1 MKFFVNL
8 LNFNTLKKNKGNF
21 LSQLQLPFLET
32 PLVLL
37 EEIFH
42 ILQVKFGLARN
53 SNQKLVDLGAGNGQ
67 IIIYSALNYGIN
79 SFGIEINE
87 NLIIEAKEKIK
98 LIKKEKKFK
107 KRLFRKIKLI
117 QEDFFNISLEN
128 YNFIYI
134 FSLPTM
140 QKFLNHVFLTAK
152 SGAIVISFKY
162 PLSNFEKIL
171 KLSYKLELKGVQQ
184 VLNTY
189 YYVKL

>member
-1 MKFFVNL
+1 M
-8 LNFNTLKKNKGNF
+8 LKMNRENF

-32 PLVLL
+32 PLDML

-67 IIIYSALNYGIN
+67 IIIYSALNYGIK
-79 SFGIEINE
+79 SFGFEING
-87 NLIIEAKEKIK
+87 NLIIEAKEKKK

-107 KRLFRKIKLI
+107 RKLFHKIKLI
-117 QEDFFNISLEN
+117 QEDFFNISLED

-140 QKFLNHVFLTAK
+140 QKYLKHVLMTAK

-162 PLSNFEKIL
+162 PLRNFEEIL
-171 KLSYKLELKGVQQ
+171 KLSYKLESKDVQQ

>member
-1 MKFFVNL
+1 M
-8 LNFNTLKKNKGNF
+8 LKMNRENF
-21 LSQLQLPFLET
+21 LSQLQLPFLAT
-32 PLVLL
+32 PRHLL

-42 ILQVKFGLARN
+42 ILQVKFGLTRN

-67 IIIYSALNYGIN
+67 IIIYSVLNYGIK

-87 NLIIEAKEKIK
+87 NLIIEARQKIK
-98 LIKKEKKFK
+98 KLKKEKKY
-107 KRLFRKIKLI
+107 KRKLFRKIKLR

-184 VLNTY
+184 VLNIY

>member
-1 MKFFVNL
+1 M
-8 LNFNTLKKNKGNF
+8 LKKNGRNF
-21 LSQLQLPFLET
+21 LSQLQLPFEET
-32 PLVLL
+32 PLELL
-37 EEIFH
+37 EEIFN
-42 ILQVKFGLARN
+42 ILQVKFGLTRN

-67 IIIYSALNYGIN
+67 IIIYSALNYGIK

-98 LIKKEKKFK
+98 LNKKEKKFK

-140 QKFLNHVFLTAK
+140 QKFLDHVFLTAK

-162 PLSNFEKIL
+162 PLNNFEKIL

>member
-67 IIIYSALNYGIN
+67 IIIYSALNYGIK

>member
-1 MKFFVNL
+1 MVKMNR
-8 LNFNTLKKNKGNF
+8 GNF
-21 LSQLQLPFLET
+21 LSQLQLPFEET
-32 PLVLL
+32 PLELL

-42 ILQVKFGLARN
+42 ILQVKFGLTRN

-67 IIIYSALNYGIN
+67 IIIYSALNYGIK

-98 LIKKEKKFK
+98 LIKKENKFK

-184 VLNTY
+184 VLNIY

>member
-1 MKFFVNL
+1 MNRE
-8 LNFNTLKKNKGNF
+8 NF

-32 PLVLL
+32 PMELL
-37 EEIFH
+37 EEIFN
-42 ILQVKFGLARN
+42 ILQVKFGLTRN

-67 IIIYSALNYGIN
+67 IVIYSALNYGIK
-79 SFGIEINE
+79 SFGIEING

-117 QEDFFNISLEN
+117 QGDFFNISLEN

-140 QKFLNHVFLTAK
+140 QKFLDHVFLTAK
-152 SGAIVISFKY
+152 SGATVISFKY
-162 PLSNFEKIL
+162 PLRNFEKIL
-171 KLSYKLELKGVQQ
+171 KLSYKLEPKDVLQD
-184 VLNTY
+184 LNTY

>member
-1 MKFFVNL
+1 M
-8 LNFNTLKKNKGNF
+8 LKKNRGNF
-21 LSQLQLPFLET
+21 LSQLLLPFSET
-32 PLVLL
+32 PLDLL

-42 ILQVKFGLARN
+42 ILQVKFGLTRS

-67 IIIYSALNYGIN
+67 IVIYSALNYGIK
-79 SFGIEINE
+79 SFGIEING

-140 QKFLNHVFLTAK
+140 QKLLNHLFLTAK
-152 SGAIVISFKY
+152 PGAIVISFKY
-162 PLSNFEKIL
+162 PLNNFEKIL
-171 KLSYKLELKGVQQ
+171 KLSYKLELDYIQQ
-184 VLNTY
+184 DSNTY

>member
-1 MKFFVNL
+1 M
-8 LNFNTLKKNKGNF
+8 LKKNRGNF
-21 LSQLQLPFLET
+21 LSQLQLPFSET
-32 PLVLL
+32 PFDLL
-37 EEIFH
+37 EEIFQ
-42 ILQVKFGLARN
+42 ILQVKFGLTRN

-67 IIIYSALNYGIN
+67 IIIYSALHYGIK

-87 NLIIEAKEKIK
+87 NLIIEAKERIK

-107 KRLFRKIKLI
+107 KRLFRKIKLK

-140 QKFLNHVFLTAK
+140 QKYLNHVLKTANTG
-152 SGAIVISFKY
+152 SIVISFKY
-162 PLSNFEKIL
+162 PLNNFEKIL
-171 KLSYKLELKGVQQ
+171 KLSYKLELKDVQQ
-184 VLNTY
+184 DIDAF